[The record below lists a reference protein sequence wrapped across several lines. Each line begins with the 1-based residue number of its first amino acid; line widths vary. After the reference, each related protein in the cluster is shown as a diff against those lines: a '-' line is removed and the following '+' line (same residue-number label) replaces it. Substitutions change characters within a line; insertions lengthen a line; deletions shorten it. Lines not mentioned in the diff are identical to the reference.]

1 MKRYFQMENGEV
13 KVVSK
18 NRVLRTIK
26 LVIKIIK
33 RLFLKV
39 QNFIISVEI
48 YKSIERMGVK
58 WLRKKR
64 NFLKWVCD

>member
-13 KVVSK
+13 KIISK
-18 NRVLRTIK
+18 NRVLSIIK

-39 QNFIISVEI
+39 QNFIVSVEI

-58 WLRKKR
+58 
-64 NFLKWVCD
+64 

>member
-13 KVVSK
+13 KVVSE

-58 WLRKKR
+58 
-64 NFLKWVCD
+64 

>member
-26 LVIKIIK
+26 SVIKIIK

-48 YKSIERMGVK
+48 YIVDKSIERMGVK
-58 WLRKKR
+58 
-64 NFLKWVCD
+64 

>member
-1 MKRYFQMENGEV
+1 MKRYFQIDNGEV
-13 KVVSK
+13 KVVNE

-39 QNFIISVEI
+39 QNLIVSVEI

-58 WLRKKR
+58 
-64 NFLKWVCD
+64 

>member
-13 KVVSK
+13 KVVSE
-18 NRVLRTIK
+18 NRVLSIIK

-58 WLRKKR
+58 
-64 NFLKWVCD
+64 

>member
-26 LVIKIIK
+26 SVIKIIK

-58 WLRKKR
+58 
-64 NFLKWVCD
+64 

>member
-26 LVIKIIK
+26 SVIKIIK